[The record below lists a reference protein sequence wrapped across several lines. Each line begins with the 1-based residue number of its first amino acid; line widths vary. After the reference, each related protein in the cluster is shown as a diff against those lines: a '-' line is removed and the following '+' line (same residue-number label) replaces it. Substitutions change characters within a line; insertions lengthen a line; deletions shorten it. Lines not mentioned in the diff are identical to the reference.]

1 MQARRRKWIGSGAVT
16 GSEWQHQHAAAR
28 GAEQRNF
35 IRWGMERGGGEVLQ
49 SRWNFHEERDA
60 SLWRD
65 MPRQKGSLVRAILN
79 YRWPPCAWIFMC
91 CMHRR
96 PYRTTMLFF
105 SLGRFFPSRENRI
118 LRTILLVQ
126 LSISR
131 RLDLFFFFGRAKRRN
146 VTKRILFLFFLS
158 SFPPRGGA
166 EWFVIRCIRECRKRF
181 DSIFNRE
188 RLYGGVWMWWKF
200 EE

>member
-1 MQARRRKWIGSGAVT
+1 MTASARRRSR
-16 GSEWQHQHAAAR
+16 R
-28 GAEQRNF
+28 GAAQF
-35 IRWGMERGGGEVLQ
+35 YSVGDGEG
-49 SRWNFHEERDA
+49 RR
-60 SLWRD
+60 
-65 MPRQKGSLVRAILN
+65 GSLAKPMKFSRGTRRVIM
-79 YRWPPCAWIFMC
+79 AWHATTKGVSRTCDIELSMAAVC
-91 CMHRR
+91 LDIHVLHASTAL
-96 PYRTTMLFF
+96 PYDDALFF
-105 SLGRFFPSRENRI
+105 LGQIFPLPRKSDSPS
-118 LRTILLVQ
+118 TILLVQ